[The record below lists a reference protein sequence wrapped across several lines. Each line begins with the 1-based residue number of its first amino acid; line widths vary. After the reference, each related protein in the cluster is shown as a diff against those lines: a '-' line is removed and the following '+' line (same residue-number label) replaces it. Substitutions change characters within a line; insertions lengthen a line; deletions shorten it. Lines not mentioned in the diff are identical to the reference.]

1 MLKLDF
7 GSTVTQAQAMP
18 SVAQPSFGTVAPSV
32 RPMPV
37 QTPIVSVAPYARDRL
52 ALGGVGLVFI
62 AVATTGL
69 IASFLTAQSSGRATK
84 LKSDAAALESQLR
97 TGAAGQALA
106 RLRTVEAQL
115 STFNGFLASAT
126 QWPELLDELAAR
138 TPSTVQ
144 LSNVAVDATGAVRI
158 DGEGTSQQE
167 VATFMAAL
175 DASEQF
181 GQSVLASSALN
192 ESAEGSAVVFSLT
205 TQLEAPSATTSAAAQ
220 PVSASV
226 GTDADGGINAN

>member
-18 SVAQPSFGTVAPSV
+18 SVAQPPFGTVAPST
-32 RPMPV
+32 RPLPA

-52 ALGGVGLVFI
+52 VLGGVGLVFI

-97 TGAAGQALA
+97 TGAAGQALS

-115 STFNGFLASAT
+115 STFSGFLAGAT
-126 QWPELLDELAAR
+126 QWPELLDELAVR

-144 LSNVAVDATGAVRI
+144 LSNVAVDTTGAVRI

-175 DASEQF
+175 DASERF

-192 ESAEGSAVVFSLT
+192 ESVEGSAVVFSLT
-205 TQLEAPSATTSAAAQ
+205 TQLEAPSTTASATTQ
-220 PVSASV
+220 SAS
-226 GTDADGGINAN
+226 TSDEAAADGGMNAN